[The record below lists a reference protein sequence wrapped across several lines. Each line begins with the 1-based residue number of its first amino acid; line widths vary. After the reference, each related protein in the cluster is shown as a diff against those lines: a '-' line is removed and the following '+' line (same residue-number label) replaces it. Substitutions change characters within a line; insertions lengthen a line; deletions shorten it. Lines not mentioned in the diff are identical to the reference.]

1 MSQNFIP
8 FYDQVIF
15 HCVDILHFVYPVMAD
30 RHLGSFHFLAVTSN
44 AAMNVCVRV
53 IFFFFLIIYLFLVV
67 LGLCCVGFLFSC
79 RKQGL
84 LLSYSAQASHCRGFF
99 CCGAQALVGGLR

>member
-15 HCVDILHFVYPVMAD
+15 HCVDILHFVYPIMAD
-30 RHLGSFHFLAVTSN
+30 RHLGSFHFLDVTSN

-53 IFFFFLIIYLFLVV
+53 LFLFFFNYLFIFGCARSL
-67 LGLCCVGFLFSC
+67 LCGLSF
-79 RKQGL
+79 
-84 LLSYSAQASHCRGFF
+84 
-99 CCGAQALVGGLR
+99 